1 MPRGDAPLA
10 QLLRRW
16 AAARAER
23 DALAAAVDDP
33 LQAVLLAAAVAD
45 CEAAADAW
53 EAAVCGGTMRQRYS
67 ASGRDWQPPRA
78 DCHGDRD

>member
-23 DALAAAVDDP
+23 DALAAAV
-33 LQAVLLAAAVAD
+33 AD

-53 EAAVCGGTMRQRYS
+53 EAAVCDGTMRQRYS
-67 ASGRDWQPPRA
+67 ASGRDWQHPRA